1 MQQVVLQMAPQ
12 HKQTGLDNI
21 LGHRSRQHF
30 CIVDNS
36 TSKHSF
42 FKCCASYTCTVLKD
56 TGAEG
61 QQLGPVV
68 DKLDQASLG
77 QEVSLD

>member
-1 MQQVVLQMAPQ
+1 M
-12 HKQTGLDNI
+12 
-21 LGHRSRQHF
+21 
-30 CIVDNS
+30 DNS

-42 FKCCASYTCTVLKD
+42 FKCRASYTCTVPKD

-61 QQLGPVV
+61 QQLGSVV

-77 QEVSLD
+77 QEVSLDR